1 MKVFDNHNEK
11 GGKMQ
16 DGPTSRG
23 RGPIQKAARK
33 GKQPP
38 QGVGA
43 GYVSVTKADQTRET
57 IPHSGSA
64 DREKGPMGPAKK
76 RGVV

>member
-1 MKVFDNHNEK
+1 MIFKDHNEK

-33 GKQPP
+33 GKKAPE
-38 QGVGA
+38 GVGP

-57 IPHSGSA
+57 IPQKA
-64 DREKGPMGPAKK
+64 DQTREKVFGPATK
-76 RGVV
+76 RGLN